1 MSSRRPLMEL
11 SWDRQAETL
20 ENRTLDHASSREGV
34 ELDFHKIE
42 KIDRRGENRL
52 ADSTTRVVRDQNA
65 VAKVDRTSMK
75 NSVSKCENHCK
86 SCVTKASGLSLCVG
100 K

>member
-1 MSSRRPLMEL
+1 MSFRRPLMEL

-42 KIDRRGENRL
+42 KLTGG
-52 ADSTTRVVRDQNA
+52 V
-65 VAKVDRTSMK
+65 
-75 NSVSKCENHCK
+75 
-86 SCVTKASGLSLCVG
+86 
-100 K
+100 

>member
-1 MSSRRPLMEL
+1 MSFRRPLMEL

-34 ELDFHKIE
+34 ELGFLQVRKL
-42 KIDRRGENRL
+42 DRRCESRC
-52 ADSTTRVVRDQNA
+52 ADSTTRVVQSINA

-75 NSVSKCENHCK
+75 KLV
-86 SCVTKASGLSLCVG
+86 
-100 K
+100 